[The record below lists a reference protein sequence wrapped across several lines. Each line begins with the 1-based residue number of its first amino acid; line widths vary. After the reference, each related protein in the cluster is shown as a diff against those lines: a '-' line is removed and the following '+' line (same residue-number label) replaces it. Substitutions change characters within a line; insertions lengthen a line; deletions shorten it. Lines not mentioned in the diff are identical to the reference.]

1 MGVLRWPCRRSVLLP
16 EDFEHRQNTTT
27 AIMGDEPGEDAEARK
42 AAVKARMAAEAE
54 EAAKNKKKK
63 GFMTPA
69 RKSKLRMLLRKK
81 AAEELKKEEERKREE
96 RRKVIE
102 ERCGAAKNIDGAS
115 DDGKRA
121 IIEQYFNHI
130 QNVESDKFD
139 MEMRIM
145 ANDYAISELTRKVT
159 DLRGKFVK
167 PILKKV
173 SKFEDKFAQLNKKAS
188 EFKFRTELRNTDLNH
203 VTN

>member
-1 MGVLRWPCRRSVLLP
+1 MG
-16 EDFEHRQNTTT
+16 ED
-27 AIMGDEPGEDAEARK
+27 ADAEARK
-42 AAVKARMAAEAE
+42 AAVRARMAE

-96 RRKVIE
+96 RRKVIS
-102 ERCGAAKNIDGAS
+102 ERCGEEKPLEGHGDDVLRGIVEEYYKHILDVEAAK
-115 DDGKRA
+115 
-121 IIEQYFNHI
+121 Y
-130 QNVESDKFD
+130 D
-139 MEMRIM
+139 MEMRLM
-145 ANDYAISELTRKVT
+145 VNDYEISELTRKVT

-188 EFKFRTELRNTDLNH
+188 EFKFKTELQKTA
-203 VTN
+203 V

>member
-1 MGVLRWPCRRSVLLP
+1 
-16 EDFEHRQNTTT
+16 
-27 AIMGDEPGEDAEARK
+27 MGDGDAEERK
-42 AAVKARMAAEAE
+42 AAVRARMAE
-54 EAAKNKKKK
+54 ESAKNKKKK

-96 RRKVIE
+96 RQRMISQ
-102 ERCGAAKNIDGAS
+102 RCGKEKSLEGAS
-115 DDGKRA
+115 DEGIREVVEEYYK
-121 IIEQYFNHI
+121 HI
-130 QNVESDKFD
+130 LSVESAKYD

-145 ANDYAISELTRKVT
+145 VNDYEISELNRRVT

-188 EFKFRTELRNTDLNH
+188 EFKFKCELQKTAK
-203 VTN
+203 